1 MGPEVIK
8 ELSGEH
14 STVLEILERI
24 QDNYGCISGKAMQEL
39 SELMNITV
47 SDIYGIA
54 TFYSFLYVE
63 PQGAYIIRVCKSLPC
78 YLKNYELIVGT
89 IKKEIG
95 IGPGETT
102 GDGKFSLHLTN
113 CIGACDQAPAMMVND
128 DLHVNLT
135 PDKIAGILKGYQ

>member
-8 ELSGEH
+8 ELGGEH

-39 SELMNITV
+39 SELMNIPV

-54 TFYSFLYVE
+54 TFYSFLSVE

-78 YLKNYELIVGT
+78 FLKNYELIVGT
-89 IKKEIG
+89 IRKEIG

-113 CIGACDQAPAMMVND
+113 CIGACDQAPAMMIND

-135 PDKIAGILKGYQ
+135 PDKIADILKGYQ